1 MWKIFGKDFI
11 FELFEYIKE
20 TDAKLVLTVLML
32 VSDAALSICLGN
44 RVVVIV
50 KSICY

>member
-50 KSICY
+50 ESICY